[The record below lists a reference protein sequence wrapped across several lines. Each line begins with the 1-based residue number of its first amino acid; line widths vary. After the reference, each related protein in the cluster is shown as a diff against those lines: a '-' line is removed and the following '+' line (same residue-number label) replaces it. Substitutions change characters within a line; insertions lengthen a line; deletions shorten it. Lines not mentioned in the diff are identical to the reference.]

1 MGCFFDYTSSS
12 QRIFDPVGNSSSAY
26 DCMELC
32 YDAEV
37 PFASYDP
44 FCKTHKLYQSLNEK
58 QNSSLNNSLC

>member
-44 FCKTHKLYQSLNEK
+44 FCKTHKLYQSLNE
-58 QNSSLNNSLC
+58 